1 MFVIVEA
8 SLHLG
13 PPSCAQRD
21 AGLGP
26 GRADLLDSSP
36 LREAPA
42 GLPDHLIPIP
52 LSNWAAA
59 ELNFQQQRRTL
70 TAEGINTVRWFL
82 RSGREGALRLG
93 RRPQLASANLNTS
106 PLR

>member
-26 GRADLLDSSP
+26 GRADLLILSP

-42 GLPDHLIPIP
+42 GLPDQLDSDTLVQLGSGGIEFPT
-52 LSNWAAA
+52 AAA
-59 ELNFQQQRRTL
+59 DLDR
-70 TAEGINTVRWFL
+70 
-82 RSGREGALRLG
+82 
-93 RRPQLASANLNTS
+93 
-106 PLR
+106 